1 MDKTQYEKAMHEIIN
16 AVTRISLEHE
26 ISQGD
31 TVAILTY
38 MIHDILHLE

>member
-1 MDKTQYEKAMHEIIN
+1 MDKTQYEKAMREITD
-16 AVTRISLEHE
+16 AVMRISLEHE

-38 MIHDILHLE
+38 MIHDILHLD